1 MLRLIL
7 KKINQERKRR
17 SNRSSHL
24 LKKAKRRL
32 LRRMLNLLPL
42 HLPKMKKLRNPLP
55 RKLKA
60 KRSLAKRVKL
70 SYCEI
75 L

>member
-1 MLRLIL
+1 
-7 KKINQERKRR
+7 
-17 SNRSSHL
+17 
-24 LKKAKRRL
+24 
-32 LRRMLNLLPL
+32 MLNLLPL
-42 HLPKMKKLRNPLP
+42 HLPKMKKLRNLLP